1 MKNKKKAASGA
12 GAIILLLIII
22 LAVIDV
28 MTGFTEKGIDN
39 MKNEKKTKSDYIG
52 KPEINVKDR
61 AMTPDVLLSFGRLSD
76 PQVSPDGKWIL
87 YGMSYTSIKENRSC
101 TNLYICNADGSGRQ
115 QLTRSGKSFRKTVP

>member
-39 MKNEKKTKSDYIG
+39 MKNEKKTKSEYIG
-52 KPEINVKDR
+52 KR
-61 AMTPDVLLSFGRLSD
+61 
-76 PQVSPDGKWIL
+76 
-87 YGMSYTSIKENRSC
+87 
-101 TNLYICNADGSGRQ
+101 
-115 QLTRSGKSFRKTVP
+115 KSM

>member
-39 MKNEKKTKSDYIG
+39 MKNEKKTKSEYIG

-61 AMTPDVLLSFGRLSD
+61 AMTPDALLDIIWNVIHFNKGKQVMHQPLYLQCRRQRKAAAD
-76 PQVSPDGKWIL
+76 PFREKL
-87 YGMSYTSIKENRSC
+87 
-101 TNLYICNADGSGRQ
+101 Q
-115 QLTRSGKSFRKTVP
+115 QCKVEQ